1 MNYILVTPS
10 APRNVSAK
18 FIRNSFDVSWTKV
31 ESGNCPV
38 FYTVQYNETIL
49 ITGTKLL
56 NYNTSANIIVYIQSF
71 RYLIFD
77 IQRNIFKLEYP
88 NFGYVSLV
96 VREKGFFEVMDF
108 VLALGASFFPAEC
121 LYVICA
127 KMNTRIIWGKFYPQ

>member
-18 FIRNSFDVSWTKV
+18 FNRNSFDVFWTKV

-56 NYNTSANIIVYIQSF
+56 NYNTSANIIVYVRAEVGGRGGNSTNTQKSVSATPS
-71 RYLIFD
+71 RGRLLCH
-77 IQRNIFKLEYP
+77 NLL
-88 NFGYVSLV
+88 FGYAYSIYHL
-96 VREKGFFEVMDF
+96 
-108 VLALGASFFPAEC
+108 
-121 LYVICA
+121 
-127 KMNTRIIWGKFYPQ
+127 